1 LTSSST
7 LQELTLDHIILPT
20 AWELIFPAGEL
31 CTALTSLELA
41 CFDGPA
47 NNEPWERIAAACP
60 NLQRLKLTEDALYPD
75 WWPTNMAPTTEL
87 RPLTALTYLALH
99 GLRKDDVPQLTQ
111 LTMLQE
117 LFLPVDYAPEGV
129 LEQLTVMQQLRN
141 LSVVNMNK
149 WHDGGRVEWCRE

>member
-1 LTSSST
+1 
-7 LQELTLDHIILPT
+7 
-20 AWELIFPAGEL
+20 
-31 CTALTSLELA
+31 
-41 CFDGPA
+41 
-47 NNEPWERIAAACP
+47 
-60 NLQRLKLTEDALYPD
+60 
-75 WWPTNMAPTTEL
+75 MAPTTEL